1 MEKLED
7 FEEGFESSTVSSLDH
22 GAVDDDHDHEHDQS
36 TTLNSTLS
44 GRSFAY
50 YRTNSE
56 TSAFSEQ
63 LTDDLNSCSSETPSP
78 VCWPAA
84 GRSPYR
90 PALSRFGVKKPTHTF
105 ETEEDKLESHE
116 PMDLELEMMKER
128 FAKLLLGEDMSGSGK
143 GVSTA
148 VTISNAITNLYASMF
163 GQHQKLEPLHPE
175 KKMMWKR
182 EMNCLL
188 SVCDYIVEFIP
199 TSHSLQNGK
208 AMEVMSSRPRS
219 DIYINLPALKKLDAL
234 LLEILDSFKETEFWY
249 VEQGNMSGNSRSGS
263 FRKIPLPQRKDEK
276 WWLPIPCVSP
286 EGLSEK
292 ARKHLRQ
299 KRDSANQIHKA
310 AMAINS
316 SILAE
321 MEIPHTYITS
331 LPKCGRTSVGDTIYR
346 YMTSGGKFSPD
357 HLLDC
362 LNISSEHEA
371 LELADRVEASMY
383 TWRRKACASY
393 SKSSWEKVKQ
403 HVAETERVDKN
414 VVLAERADS
423 LLFSLKQRYPELSQT
438 TLDTSKIQYNMDVG
452 QAILESYSRVLEG
465 LAFNIVAWIDDVLF
479 EDKSMRNQES

>member
-7 FEEGFESSTVSSLDH
+7 FEEIDLGFESSTISSLDH
-22 GAVDDDHDHEHDQS
+22 GDDHDHET

-50 YRTNSE
+50 YRTSSE
-56 TSAFSEQ
+56 ASTFSEQ
-63 LTDDLNSCSSETPSP
+63 LTNDDSCSSDAQSP
-78 VCWPAA
+78 VCWP
-84 GRSPYR
+84 GSVRSPYR
-90 PALSRFGVKKPTHTF
+90 PALSRFGAMKPNKF
-105 ETEEDKLESHE
+105 DVEDKLETLE

-128 FAKLLLGEDMSGSGK
+128 FSKLLLGEDMSGSGK

-148 VTISNAITNLYASMF
+148 VTRATPKREMNCLLSVC
-163 GQHQKLEPLHPE
+163 QQQKLEPLHPE
-175 KKMMWKR
+175 KKIKWKR

-188 SVCDYIVEFIP
+188 SVCDYIVEFNP
-199 TSHSLQNGK
+199 TSHSLHNGK
-208 AMEVMSSRPRS
+208 PMEVMSSRPRS

-234 LLEILDSFKETEFWY
+234 LLEILESFQETEFWY
-249 VEQGNMSGNSRSGS
+249 VEQGSILSNSRSGS
-263 FRKIPLPQRKDEK
+263 FRKIPQAQRKDEK
-276 WWLPIPCVSP
+276 WWLPVPCLPS

-292 ARKHLRQ
+292 ARKHLKQ

-331 LPKCGRTSVGDTIYR
+331 LPKCGRTSVGDIIYK
-346 YMTSGGKFSPD
+346 YINSGGKFSPE
-357 HLLDC
+357 HLLDS

-383 TWRRKACASY
+383 TWRRKACANY
-393 SKSSWEKVKQ
+393 SKSSWEMVKQ
-403 HVAETERVDKN
+403 HVAEIEKSDKN
-414 VVLAERADS
+414 VILAERADS

-438 TLDTSKIQYNMDVG
+438 TLDTSKIHYNKDVG

-465 LAFNIVAWIDDVLF
+465 LAYNIVAWIDDVLF
-479 EDKSMRNQES
+479 EDKSVRNQVT